1 LSLRNFHRRSAKM
14 ESKEMK
20 VEGTMSPEL
29 EKQETNTSY
38 KEIDLSGGSQLE
50 RGLKS
55 RHIQY
60 VCGPIVHMH
69 GTAH

>member
-1 LSLRNFHRRSAKM
+1 M

-29 EKQETNTSY
+29 EKQETNTTY
-38 KEIDLSGGSQLE
+38 KEIDLSGGNQLE

-60 VCGPIVHMH
+60 VCRP
-69 GTAH
+69 ASA

>member
-1 LSLRNFHRRSAKM
+1 M

-20 VEGTMSPEL
+20 VNDSVSPEL
-29 EKQETNTSY
+29 EKQDTNTTFQ
-38 KEIDLSGGSQLE
+38 EIDLSGGNQLE

-60 VCGPIVHMH
+60 VHAATNMPCIR
-69 GTAH
+69 AY